1 MNYYFLLEDEE
12 SFFNVLPM
20 WLDYMDFGCKRVLN
34 YHKLTTNS
42 YVIGSG
48 HGVSRLEN
56 DVLYSTINTIQSQKR
71 IVDKLVIIIDAEDL
85 GVAERKKRIYD
96 SIFDKYSS
104 EFESIPCSI
113 HVFVCNR
120 CFESWLLGC
129 MGLYPS
135 NIDFVSNDFKSYYD
149 FYDIEHNNP
158 EKMLKPLSF
167 DKTVA
172 SYHFQYLHTLTLDI
186 QKQNKLKKF
195 TYRKSSPNCALRK
208 DYFEAMVQRINTTED
223 ISTFK
228 EFYDFIIAERENNK

>member
-12 SFFNVLPM
+12 SFFNVLPL
-20 WLDYMDFGCKRVLN
+20 WLDYINFGCKRVPN
-34 YHKLTTNS
+34 YHSLTTNS

-56 DVLYSTINTIQSQKR
+56 DVLYSTINTIRSQKR
-71 IVDKLVIIIDAEDL
+71 IVDKLVIITDAEDL
-85 GVAERKKRIYD
+85 GVLERKKRIYN
-96 SIFDKYSS
+96 SIIKKYPPKTD
-104 EFESIPCSI
+104 SIPCSI
-113 HVFVCNR
+113 HIFVCDR

-135 NIDFVSNDFKSYYD
+135 DINLVSNTFMPYYN

-167 DKTVA
+167 DQTVA

-186 QKQNKLKKF
+186 QKKNKLKNF
-195 TYRKSSPNCALRK
+195 TYRKSKPGCALRE
-208 DYFEAMVQRINTTED
+208 DYFNAMVKRIDSTKD
-223 ISTFK
+223 IGTFK
-228 EFYDFIIAERENNK
+228 EFYDFIITERSNNI